1 MALTFLFVALLL
13 IITRL
18 SGLFVIMPI
27 FGSRN
32 IPAQVKVGLV
42 FFTSYVLL
50 PLMDLQ
56 YIQNIGSLLELAY
69 LIIMEFIIGLLFGMV
84 VVIALSC
91 IYVAGTII
99 DRNIG
104 FAMVSV
110 INPLGTE
117 QLPVSANLFYMMSM
131 MLFFVIDGH
140 HHLIRV
146 LVETFE
152 FAPLGGGIFNIFAT
166 TQLVDVLQTSFIFGF
181 KLASPFIITIFI
193 GNILLGLLAKAMPGM
208 NVFMLGMPFK
218 IAIGFILFV
227 VLIPTYSQALIEVYQ
242 WIWEELAKFMVY
254 IR

>member
-1 MALTFLFVALLL
+1 MALTSLLVALLL

-18 SGLFVIMPI
+18 SGMFVILPV

-32 IPAQVKVGLV
+32 IPVQVKVGLV
-42 FFTSYVLL
+42 FFTSYILL
-50 PLMDLQ
+50 PIMDLQ
-56 YIQNIGSLLELAY
+56 YIGNVGSFLELGY
-69 LIIMEFIIGLLFGMV
+69 LIIVEFVIGLMFGMV

-117 QLPVSANLFYMMSM
+117 QLPISANVFYIMSM

-146 LVETFE
+146 LVETYE
-152 FAPLGGGIFNIFAT
+152 FAPLGRGFFNIFAA
-166 TQLVDVLQTSFIFGF
+166 TQLVDVLQEAFILGF
-181 KLASPFIITIFI
+181 KLAAPFVITIFV

-218 IAIGFILFV
+218 IAIGFLLFV
-227 VLIPTYSQALIEVYQ
+227 VLLPRYSTALIEVFQ
-242 WIWEELAKFMVY
+242 WIWEELARFMIY